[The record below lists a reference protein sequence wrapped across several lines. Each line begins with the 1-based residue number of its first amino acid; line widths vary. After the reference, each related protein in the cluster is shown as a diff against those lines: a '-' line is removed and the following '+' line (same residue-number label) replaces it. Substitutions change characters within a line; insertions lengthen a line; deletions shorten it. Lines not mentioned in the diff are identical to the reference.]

1 LEKPAPRVV
10 IEEED
15 PADSLEDSPLRE
27 TVIPPAQPSSSEP
40 KSQIQIFHKPP
51 FPERLTIEKPVVQPE
66 FDILNELRNVC
77 VKIPLLQA
85 IKDVPIYTKAVRD
98 LCIKKPG
105 RKRKEPS
112 TVHLVGQISDCL
124 SENPP
129 VPKYANPGNPVVTI
143 GIHNT
148 LIGNTL
154 IDLGAAINI
163 MTWHTMETLQLGP
176 LLRPT
181 PTVLELADRT
191 PIKPIGAIDDLIV
204 TVASWE
210 YPVDFL
216 IISSRDPTKGHPV
229 ILGRP
234 WLATANAFIGC
245 RAGEMCISNG
255 TSTKTLIHYPLAQP
269 VEETLWWIEDPYGD
283 ENLEEPLL
291 SLDQAKALHE

>member
-1 LEKPAPRVV
+1 MV
-10 IEEED
+10 I
-15 PADSLEDSPLRE
+15 
-27 TVIPPAQPSSSEP
+27 
-40 KSQIQIFHKPP
+40 
-51 FPERLTIEKPVVQPE
+51 
-66 FDILNELRNVC
+66 
-77 VKIPLLQA
+77 
-85 IKDVPIYTKAVRD
+85 
-98 LCIKKPG
+98 
-105 RKRKEPS
+105 
-112 TVHLVGQISDCL
+112 
-124 SENPP
+124 
-129 VPKYANPGNPVVTI
+129 I
-143 GIHNT
+143 GINNT

-163 MTWHTMETLQLGP
+163 MTWHTMEMLQLGP

-181 PTVLELADRT
+181 PTILELADRN

-234 WLATANAFIGC
+234 WLATANAFIGW
-245 RAGEMCISNG
+245 RVGEMCISHS
-255 TSTKTLIHYPLAQP
+255 TSTKTLMLYPPTQP

-291 SLDQAKALHE
+291 SLDQAKALHEQTEDSVLTQFLSSTECVDFPETFSQFDYIFSEEYQTHFDPSISTSASLMFSIDEQ